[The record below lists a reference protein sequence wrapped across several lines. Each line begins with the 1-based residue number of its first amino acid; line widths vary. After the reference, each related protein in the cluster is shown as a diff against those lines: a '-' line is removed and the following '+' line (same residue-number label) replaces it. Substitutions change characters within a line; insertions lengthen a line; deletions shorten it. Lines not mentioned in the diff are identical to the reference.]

1 MVSTDSTLL
10 MEDIDK
16 YFFGKAA
23 NDKVS
28 LEVKRGEIHA
38 LLGENGA
45 GKTTLMNILYGIYQ
59 RDAGTIT
66 WKGEDVHFESPR
78 EAIDNRIG
86 MVHQHFMLVPTLTVS
101 QNITLGLKSEGHP
114 FPNRRSIDEKI
125 CEILRTY
132 GVNISPTDKVSSLSV
147 GGEQWVEIIKLL
159 YRNAELL
166 ILDEPTAV
174 LTPQETERFFDVL
187 KKLRQEGHSVIIITH
202 RIPEV
207 LAITDRV
214 TILRDGRNVATIKTA
229 DTDSVE
235 LSHYMIGRE
244 LKTISRTPHVVSPQD
259 EGLGLD
265 ELAVEENGR
274 AVLGPLSLSIRKGE
288 MIGIAGVDG
297 NGQKHLA
304 EVVLGVRDCSAGKVR
319 LLGKDVSS
327 ASIQQ
332 RKDLG
337 LGYIAEDRQN
347 DALIM
352 DMDMRENVLL
362 RMYSKREYVRSGFIK
377 YASIHEAT
385 KEMIDTYNIKTA
397 GPGKPVRYLSGGNQ
411 QKLIL
416 ARELS
421 GSPPVIVA
429 FHPTRGLDI
438 GATEFVRQK
447 LLERRASGSS
457 ILLISADLDEIF
469 SLSDRIAVLF
479 HGRLMAVLENDGNV
493 DVNYLGRLMAGES
506 AGSSSERR
514 VE

>member
-1 MVSTDSTLL
+1 MSTDSILL
-10 MEDIDK
+10 MKDIDK

-23 NDKVS
+23 NDKIS
-28 LEVKRGEIHA
+28 LEVKPGEIHA

-59 RDAGTIT
+59 RDGGRIT
-66 WKGEDVHFESPR
+66 WKGEDIHFDSPR

-125 CEILRTY
+125 RELLSAY
-132 GVNISPTDKVSSLSV
+132 DVHISPTDKVSSLSV

-174 LTPQETERFFDVL
+174 LTPQETGRLFNVL
-187 KKLRQEGHSVIIITH
+187 EKLRQEGHSVIIITH

-214 TILRDGRNVATIKTA
+214 TILRDGRNVATVNTSE
-229 DTDSVE
+229 TDSVE

-244 LKTISRTPHVVSPQD
+244 LKTISRTPNTVLPQE
-259 EGLGLD
+259 EGLGLY

-274 AVLGPLSLSIRKGE
+274 SVLGPLSLSVRKGE

-297 NGQKHLA
+297 NGQKYLA
-304 EVVLGVRDCSAGKVR
+304 EAVLGVRDCSAGKVR
-319 LLGKDVSS
+319 LLGEEVSS
-327 ASIQQ
+327 ANIQQ
-332 RKDLG
+332 RKDMG

-362 RMYSKREYVRSGFIK
+362 RMYSKREYVKSGFIK
-377 YASIHEAT
+377 YANVDETA
-385 KEMIDTYNIKTA
+385 KEMIETYNIKTA
-397 GPGKPVRYLSGGNQ
+397 GLGKPVRYLSGGNQ

-416 ARELS
+416 ARELAD
-421 GSPPVIVA
+421 SPPVIIA

-457 ILLISADLDEIF
+457 IILISADLDEIF

-479 HGRLMAVLENDGNV
+479 HGKIMAVLENDGNV
-493 DVNYLGRLMAGES
+493 DVNYLGRLMAGETAES
-506 AGSSSERR
+506 RSDSRR

>member
-1 MVSTDSTLL
+1 MSTDSILF
-10 MEDIDK
+10 MKDIDK

-28 LEVKRGEIHA
+28 LEVKQGEIHA

-45 GKTTLMNILYGIYQ
+45 GKTTLMNILYGIYK
-59 RDAGTIT
+59 RDGGTIT
-66 WKGEDVHFESPR
+66 WKGKDVHFESPR

-86 MVHQHFMLVPTLTVS
+86 MVHQHFMLVPTLTIS

-114 FPNRRSIDEKI
+114 FPNRKSIDKKI
-125 CEILRTY
+125 SGLLSTY
-132 GVNISPTDKVSSLSV
+132 GVNISPTDRVSSLSV

-159 YRNAELL
+159 YRDAELL

-174 LTPQETERFFDVL
+174 LTPQETERFFEVL
-187 KKLRQEGHSVIIITH
+187 KKLRQKGHSVIIITH

-214 TILRDGRNVATIKTA
+214 TILRDGSNVATVKTPE
-229 DTDSVE
+229 TDSVE

-244 LKTISRTPHVVSPQD
+244 LKTISRTPNTASPQD

-265 ELAVEENGR
+265 GLAVEENGR
-274 AVLGPLSLSIRKGE
+274 DLLGPLSLSIRKGE

-297 NGQKHLA
+297 NGQKYLA
-304 EVVLGVRDCSAGKVR
+304 EAVLGVRECASGKVR
-319 LLGKDVSS
+319 FLGQDVSS

-332 RKDLG
+332 RKDMG

-362 RMYSKREYVRSGFIK
+362 RMYSKREYVNSGFIK
-377 YASIHEAT
+377 YSNIATTT
-385 KEMIDTYNIKTA
+385 KELIDTYNIKTA
-397 GPGKPVRYLSGGNQ
+397 GSGKPVRYLSGGNQ

-421 GSPPVIVA
+421 GAPPVIVA

-469 SLSDRIAVLF
+469 ALSDRIAVLF
-479 HGRLMAVLENDGNV
+479 HGKIMAVLENDGNV

-506 AGSSSERR
+506 AESSYDSRR